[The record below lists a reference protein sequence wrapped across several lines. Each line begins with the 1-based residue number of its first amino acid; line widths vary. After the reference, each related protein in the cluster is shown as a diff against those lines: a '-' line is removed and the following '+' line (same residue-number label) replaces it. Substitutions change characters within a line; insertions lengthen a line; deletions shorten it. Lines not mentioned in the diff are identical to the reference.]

1 MMRHSPNNETLR
13 LPNYDDD
20 DGDGSGSDGD
30 AGVTPGMCT
39 TSTVYYIRVTGI
51 T

>member
-1 MMRHSPNNETLR
+1 MMHSPNNETLR
-13 LPNYDDD
+13 LANYDDD

-30 AGVTPGMCT
+30 AGGTPGMFI
-39 TSTVYYIRVTGI
+39 SAAYYSLVTDI